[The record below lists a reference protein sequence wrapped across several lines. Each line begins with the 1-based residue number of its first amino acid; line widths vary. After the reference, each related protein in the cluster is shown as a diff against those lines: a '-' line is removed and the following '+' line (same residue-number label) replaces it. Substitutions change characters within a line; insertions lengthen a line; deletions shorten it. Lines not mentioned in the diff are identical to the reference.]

1 MKLKGIDGG
10 PHKPWIMWFNMMQPV
25 EPYQDLTCQLLSEMK
40 GANSFSKN
48 WSLNTGGA
56 RLSSARDVN
65 YWVQSRNERNPR
77 P

>member
-1 MKLKGIDGG
+1 MLARVKLKGIDGG

-25 EPYQDLTCQLLSEMK
+25 EPYQDLTCQKLSEMK
-40 GANSFSKN
+40 GAFLRN
-48 WSLNTGGA
+48 LNTGGA

-77 P
+77 A

>member
-1 MKLKGIDGG
+1 M
-10 PHKPWIMWFNMMQPV
+10 
-25 EPYQDLTCQLLSEMK
+25 SETFRDERCLFR
-40 GANSFSKN
+40 N
-48 WSLNTGGA
+48 LNTGGA

>member
-1 MKLKGIDGG
+1 
-10 PHKPWIMWFNMMQPV
+10 MQPV
-25 EPYQDLTCQLLSEMK
+25 EPYQDLTCQKLSEMK
-40 GANSFSKN
+40 GAYFRN
-48 WSLNTGGA
+48 LNTGGA